1 MFMLTATLGFTA
13 VAAAPAAADAA
24 PAVRPASAGSIASQA
39 GVAQSVAGTA
49 DFAAQLDALAAE
61 VAATLGADA
70 ATMQAKWRAADSE
83 HQVALVAALSQVGTP
98 YRRNTSKPGVGFD
111 CSGLTTYAW
120 AQAGYTLTRQSGSQI
135 KAAAKRTRDTAMA
148 GDLVYYPGHV
158 MMYLGVDNFIV
169 HSPYTGRNVEVTSI
183 TKKRVNS
190 VRWGDP
196 TG

>member
-1 MFMLTATLGFTA
+1 LYIIAATLGLTA
-13 VAAAPAAADAA
+13 VAAAPAAAAPA
-24 PAVRPASAGSIASQA
+24 PAVRPASAT
-39 GVAQSVAGTA
+39 GVATQAAAAMSAIGTA
-49 DFAAQLDALAAE
+49 DFATQLDALAVE

-70 ATMQAKWRAADSE
+70 ATMQAKWRAADGE
-83 HQVALVAALSQVGTP
+83 HQIALVAALSQVGTP

-120 AQAGYTLTRQSGSQI
+120 AQAGYTLPRQSGSQI
-135 KAAAKRTRDTAMA
+135 KGAAKRTRETAMA
-148 GDLVYYPGHV
+148 GDLVQYPGHV

-169 HSPYTGRNVEVTSI
+169 HSPFSGRNVEVTSI